1 MQGIHT
7 WIAVGLKRKS
17 KEKLCR
23 SQTKEHFM
31 SKSKFLGKQSILR
44 ALIRA
49 RNREERGSSKQF
61 SSYFMKLE
69 NSK

>member
-1 MQGIHT
+1 
-7 WIAVGLKRKS
+7 
-17 KEKLCR
+17 
-23 SQTKEHFM
+23 M